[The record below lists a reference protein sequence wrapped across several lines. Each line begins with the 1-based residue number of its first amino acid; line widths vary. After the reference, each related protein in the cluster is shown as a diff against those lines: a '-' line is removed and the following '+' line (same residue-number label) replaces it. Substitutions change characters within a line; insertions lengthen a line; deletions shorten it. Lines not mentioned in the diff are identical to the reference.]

1 MQFLSGRQDMFH
13 IAILGFGVIGK
24 GVYEVIKNN
33 RESIAKALGGTGTEE
48 TINIKYILDKLDF
61 PDHPL
66 GDRVTHVFE
75 QILMDDSVSVVVE
88 TMGGADA
95 AFRFSKAALEAKKSV
110 VTSNKEVVDK
120 YGDVLMRTAAE
131 NGVSY
136 LFEASVGGGIPI
148 IHPLKRCFYANQI
161 TRIAGI
167 LNGTTNFILSKMS
180 EGSMTLKEAL
190 AEAQRRGYAEADPR
204 ADLEGYDSAR
214 KISILASII
223 FDRYIPFEKVK
234 VIEGIT
240 HVKQE
245 DIALADKLGFTIKLL
260 AVAELVGGR
269 AKLLVAPHL
278 VEKCT
283 LLSAVNDVYNAI
295 SVTGTAVGEVV
306 FYGQGAGS
314 LPTASAVVNDVIEVL
329 REHPKAKCCAH
340 ADDGFLL
347 PPDAFDDK
355 KITLPNGSVYRVL

>member
-1 MQFLSGRQDMFH
+1 MFN

-24 GVYEVIKNN
+24 GVYEVINN
-33 RESIAKALGGTGTEE
+33 NQESISNALGGTG
-48 TINIKYILDKLDF
+48 TINIKYILDKFDF
-61 PDHPL
+61 PEHPL
-66 GDRVTHVFE
+66 GDRVTHIIE

-136 LFEASVGGGIPI
+136 LYEASVGGGIPI
-148 IHPLKRCFYANQI
+148 INPLHNCFYANKI

-167 LNGTTNFILSKMS
+167 LNGTTNCILSKMS
-180 EGSMTLKEAL
+180 EGSMSLQEAL
-190 AEAQRRGYAEADPR
+190 KEAQRRGYAEADPR

-214 KISILASII
+214 KICILSSII
-223 FDRYIPFEKVK
+223 FDKYIPFEKIK
-234 VIEGIT
+234 IIEGIT
-240 HVKQE
+240 NVRQE
-245 DIALADKLGFTIKLL
+245 DFELADKLGFTIKLL
-260 AVAELVGGR
+260 AVAELVGDR

-278 VEKCT
+278 VEKCS
-283 LLSAVNDVYNAI
+283 LLSAVNDVFNAV
-295 SVTGTAVGEVV
+295 SVTGSAVGEVV

-314 LPTASAVVNDVIEVL
+314 LPTASAVVNDVIEIL
-329 REHPKAKCCAH
+329 KNKPNAKCRKMVE
-340 ADDGFLL
+340 DGFIL
-347 PPDAFDDK
+347 PPDEFGDAT
-355 KITLPNGSVYRVL
+355 ITLSNRSVYRVL

>member
-1 MQFLSGRQDMFH
+1 MFN

-33 RESIAKALGGTGTEE
+33 EESISKALGGTDTEG
-48 TINIKYILDKLDF
+48 TINIKYILDKFDF

-66 GDRVTHVFE
+66 GDRVTHVLE

-95 AFRFSKAALEAKKSV
+95 AFRFSKAALEAGKSV

-136 LFEASVGGGIPI
+136 LYEASVGGGIPI
-148 IHPLKRCFYANQI
+148 INPLQNCFYANKI

-180 EGSMTLKEAL
+180 EGSMSLQEAL
-190 AEAQRRGYAEADPR
+190 KEAQRRGYAEADPR
-204 ADLEGYDSAR
+204 ADLDGLDSAR
-214 KISILASII
+214 KICILSSII
-223 FDRYIPFEKVK
+223 FDKYIPFEKIK
-234 VIEGIT
+234 VIEGISN
-240 HVKQE
+240 VKQE
-245 DIALADKLGFTIKLL
+245 DFELADKLGFTIKLL
-260 AVAELVGGR
+260 AVAELVGDR

-278 VEKCT
+278 VEKCS
-283 LLSAVNDVYNAI
+283 LLSAVNDVFNAV

-314 LPTASAVVNDVIEVL
+314 LPTASAVVNDIIEIL
-329 REHPKAKCCAH
+329 KSKPKAICRRSVE
-340 ADDGFLL
+340 DSFIL
-347 PPDAFDDK
+347 PPNEFNDT
-355 KITLPNGSVYRVL
+355 KITLSNGSVYRVL